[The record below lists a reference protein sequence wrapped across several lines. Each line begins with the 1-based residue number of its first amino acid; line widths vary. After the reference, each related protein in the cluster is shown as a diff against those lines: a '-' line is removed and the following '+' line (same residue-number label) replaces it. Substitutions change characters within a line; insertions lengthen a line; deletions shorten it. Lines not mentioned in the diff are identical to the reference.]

1 MRKMIL
7 GMAAVAVF
15 SSVAGAAT
23 VTNAAATVTQNF
35 NSLASTGT
43 ANSFATWAS
52 GTGQAWE
59 ATSGL
64 ASPAVGQYIASN
76 GGTTQGSLY
85 SFGATNGED
94 RALGSI
100 ASGTSGT
107 LYYGLRIT
115 NAGTTAI
122 TALDISYVG
131 EQWRNGGNTTQHKLA
146 FEYSTTA
153 ASIGATSGYTAFG
166 ALDFTGPVATSS
178 AAAVNG
184 NNLSNQVSLS
194 GLITG
199 LNILPGESIR
209 IRWVDLNDA
218 GNDHGLA
225 VDNFSLT
232 ARFAPQGAEIPL
244 PAAAVMGPGL
254 LAAGLLRRRR

>member
-1 MRKMIL
+1 MRKVIL
-7 GMAAVAVF
+7 GSLAVAVLT
-15 SSVAGAAT
+15 SMASAAT
-23 VTNAAATVTQNF
+23 VTNVSPTVTQNF

-43 ANSFATWAS
+43 SNSFATWAT
-52 GTGQAWE
+52 GTGQSWE

-76 GGTTQGSLY
+76 GGSTQGSLY
-85 SFGATNGED
+85 SYGATNGED
-94 RALGSI
+94 RALGSL
-100 ASGTSGT
+100 ASGTTGT
-107 LYYGLRIT
+107 IYYGLRIT
-115 NAGTTAI
+115 NSGTTAI

-131 EQWRNGGNTTQHKLA
+131 EQWRNGGNTTQHTLA

-153 ASIGATSGYTAFG
+153 TSIGATSGYTSFSS
-166 ALDFTGPVATSS
+166 LDFTGPVATGT

-184 NNLSNQVSLS
+184 NSLSNQVSLS

-199 LNILPGESIR
+199 LNILPGQSVR
-209 IRWVDLNDA
+209 IRWVDVNDA

-225 VDNFSLT
+225 IDNFSLT
-232 ARFAPQGAEIPL
+232 ARFAPASVEIPL
-244 PAAAVMGPGL
+244 PAAVVMGPGL